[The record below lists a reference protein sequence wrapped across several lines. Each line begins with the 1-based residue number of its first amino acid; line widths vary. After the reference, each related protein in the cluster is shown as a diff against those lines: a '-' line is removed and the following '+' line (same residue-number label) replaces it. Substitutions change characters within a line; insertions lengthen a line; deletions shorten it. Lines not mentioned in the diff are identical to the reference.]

1 MNEFDA
7 KRFRVAN
14 PEALGEKE
22 KELCVKLEPMV
33 KEILDELK
41 TAGKIESVFVRREMD
56 LLSLTLH
63 KLDEF
68 SMVHNILIHLFDSPS
83 RSMEFLAVNKKFGLN
98 EANTISAYVM
108 AATTMAALSTELFKL
123 LLLFVTKDVD
133 PSVANFGRTME
144 REAPTAWNSLQPF
157 VDSPLRNALAHGTYA
172 IVNKKIRLFK
182 NAKLETLET
191 EGVTEEMELYE
202 FMMR

>member
-1 MNEFDA
+1 MCSLICSIAPQSRKSFLRQTRNS
-7 KRFRVAN
+7 
-14 PEALGEKE
+14 G
-22 KELCVKLEPMV
+22 
-33 KEILDELK
+33 
-41 TAGKIESVFVRREMD
+41 
-56 LLSLTLH
+56 LS
-63 KLDEF
+63 
-68 SMVHNILIHLFDSPS
+68 
-83 RSMEFLAVNKKFGLN
+83 
-98 EANTISAYVM
+98 EANAISAYVM

-191 EGVTEEMELYE
+191 DGETEEMDLSD